1 MLFRRREDV
10 TPVFVRWFGP
20 SVGAAATFIAE
31 IVQVV
36 VVALVIIFA
45 VRYFLIKPFVVK
57 GASMEPNFYD
67 SEYLI
72 IDELSYRFRAPERG
86 EVVVFHPPE
95 HPNSTEQ
102 SDQYYIKRVIGLPGE
117 TVEVHEGVITIFN
130 TEHPNGFV
138 LDESYISEY
147 TDGDIRRVLPENE
160 YFLLGDNRTASLDSR
175 AFGSVPFANII
186 GKVWFRGFPLDRAA
200 TIASPTYPIDS
211 DSQN

>member
-1 MLFRRREDV
+1 MLFRRSGDT

-20 SVGAAATFIAE
+20 SVGAAALFIAE

-36 VVALVIIFA
+36 AVALIIIFA

-72 IDELSYRFRAPERG
+72 VDELTYRFRQPERG

-102 SDQYYIKRVIGLPGE
+102 SDQYYIKRIIGLPGE
-117 TVEVHEGVITIFN
+117 TVEIHDGVITISN

-147 TDGDIRRVLPENE
+147 TDGDIRRVVPVND

-175 AFGSVPFANII
+175 VFGPVPIDNIV

-200 TIASPTYPIDS
+200 TIASPTYTIE
-211 DSQN
+211 SQ